1 MQEISKETGEVEIDI
16 GELFRVLIHKIWIII
31 LTAFVFGAAILIY
44 TVFLTKPQYQS
55 TTKVYIL
62 NKQDSGG
69 SVTYSDI
76 QLSSTLSKDYEQL
89 VTSRYVIEGVIKE
102 LKLADTY
109 EQLVT
114 RVSASNAT
122 DTRIIAITV
131 TDSDPAQAQKIANAV
146 RDLAAEH
153 IREVMEI
160 EAVNV
165 VDEANYPEEAI
176 STSYIK
182 KTMIGVIAGMVISSI
197 IIVIHHLLDDTIKT
211 SDDIERYLGLSTLA
225 LIPVDE
231 EQTNNQKKKRKSDK
245 HKEDRKDAGVL
256 S

>member
-1 MQEISKETGEVEIDI
+1 MQETSKETGEVEIDI

-69 SVTYSDI
+69 SVTYSDV

-131 TDSDPAQAQKIANAV
+131 TDSDPAQA
-146 RDLAAEH
+146 
-153 IREVMEI
+153 
-160 EAVNV
+160 
-165 VDEANYPEEAI
+165 
-176 STSYIK
+176 
-182 KTMIGVIAGMVISSI
+182 
-197 IIVIHHLLDDTIKT
+197 
-211 SDDIERYLGLSTLA
+211 
-225 LIPVDE
+225 
-231 EQTNNQKKKRKSDK
+231 
-245 HKEDRKDAGVL
+245 
-256 S
+256 